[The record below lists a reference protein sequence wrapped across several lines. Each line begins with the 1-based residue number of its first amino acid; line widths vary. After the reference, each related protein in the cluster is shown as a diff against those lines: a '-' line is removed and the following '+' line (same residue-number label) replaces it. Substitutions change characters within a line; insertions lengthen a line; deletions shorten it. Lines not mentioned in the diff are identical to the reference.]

1 MPSALPK
8 GTQTQTARP
17 RSPPALDKASAAALR
32 RASYAER
39 DRHRSI
45 DPGALDFAAEDDDEG
60 EEEDDKLNAE
70 DVEGPKSRRIALTI
84 IQKRQSLP
92 PDGEQFLLTLPGF

>member
-1 MPSALPK
+1 MM
-8 GTQTQTARP
+8 
-17 RSPPALDKASAAALR
+17 
-32 RASYAER
+32 
-39 DRHRSI
+39 
-45 DPGALDFAAEDDDEG
+45 DEG

-92 PDGEQFLLTLPGF
+92 PDGEQFLLSFSGI